1 MVLRHAMVI
10 PVIIANRAA
19 VHTNLQRPHV
29 AVFRS
34 VAAAPTAARVLKDQ
48 LVGIR
53 MKVVE

>member
-29 AVFRS
+29 AFFRS